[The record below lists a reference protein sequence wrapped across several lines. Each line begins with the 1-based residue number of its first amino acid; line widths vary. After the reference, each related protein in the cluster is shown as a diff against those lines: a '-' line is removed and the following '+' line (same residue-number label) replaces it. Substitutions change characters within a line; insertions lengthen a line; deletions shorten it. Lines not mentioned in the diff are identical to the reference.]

1 MLKQMLKYKLY
12 LVFILIFIIAE
23 PTLNSIMNFLL
34 QRMFNMSTPGGSTI
48 ELLRMLSLGFLLWM
62 LKRIIIYSNGVVKSR
77 FICNAK
83 RDVKHKL
90 FVKMMGLDTSNI
102 ANIATSGEYISIFTN
117 DITLL
122 ETRFYS
128 QVLGLI
134 SGLFSLAIS
143 GTSFVALNA
152 RLAIPIISFGI
163 ISMFVPVI
171 FSRQLNEKSLIYSD
185 SISKFTQK
193 VKEYM
198 IAYPTIKNYSIEN
211 TIVKQFDTENNIAE
225 DAKFDSDCTLTLA
238 DCVGQLLAWFM
249 QLIAVGLGLA
259 HVIKGDILI
268 GTVIAAQG
276 FANDLANP
284 LNSIIVNIN
293 SIRSIKNVVEKL
305 ERMSSGGENQP
316 LSEIYDSDDEIAV
329 IDNKSDKFD
338 VTFDDFSLSI
348 GGRIIIRDFSF
359 CFETGKKYLIVG
371 LNGSGKS
378 TLFKALKKWYGVYAE
393 NIRINGLSVS
403 KICNKSL
410 SKCVSYINENV
421 SLFSGTVR
429 DNITLFRE
437 YNPEVLK
444 KAINDAHV
452 ELDLTRVINDEG
464 KNISSGEQRRI
475 EIARSLLTSARMII
489 FDEVVSTLDIETA
502 YEIEKM
508 ALDFKDK
515 TIVFISHNFSGKLIR
530 DYDEILV
537 MQEGKLLTHGTY
549 DDLIE
554 NCNYFKRIC
563 EIKFGGNADYSL
575 PNS

>member
-1 MLKQMLKYKLY
+1 M
-12 LVFILIFIIAE
+12 
-23 PTLNSIMNFLL
+23 
-34 QRMFNMSTPGGSTI
+34 
-48 ELLRMLSLGFLLWM
+48 
-62 LKRIIIYSNGVVKSR
+62 
-77 FICNAK
+77 
-83 RDVKHKL
+83 
-90 FVKMMGLDTSNI
+90 
-102 ANIATSGEYISIFTN
+102 
-117 DITLL
+117 
-122 ETRFYS
+122 
-128 QVLGLI
+128 
-134 SGLFSLAIS
+134 
-143 GTSFVALNA
+143 
-152 RLAIPIISFGI
+152 
-163 ISMFVPVI
+163 
-171 FSRQLNEKSLIYSD
+171 
-185 SISKFTQK
+185 
-193 VKEYM
+193 
-198 IAYPTIKNYSIEN
+198 
-211 TIVKQFDTENNIAE
+211 
-225 DAKFDSDCTLTLA
+225 
-238 DCVGQLLAWFM
+238 
-249 QLIAVGLGLA
+249 
-259 HVIKGDILI
+259 
-268 GTVIAAQG
+268 
-276 FANDLANP
+276 
-284 LNSIIVNIN
+284 
-293 SIRSIKNVVEKL
+293 
-305 ERMSSGGENQP
+305 
-316 LSEIYDSDDEIAV
+316 
-329 IDNKSDKFD
+329 
-338 VTFDDFSLSI
+338 
-348 GGRIIIRDFSF
+348 
-359 CFETGKKYLIVG
+359 
-371 LNGSGKS
+371 NGSGKS